1 VDAVRS
7 LDVRGAIGGGQEEG
21 QSNDAF
27 RPVDPGAEVLQLLRA
42 LQILY
47 LNL

>member
-1 VDAVRS
+1 MPYVALTLEVQS
-7 LDVRGAIGGGQEEG
+7 GGGQEEG